1 VPAYKVQYILDA
13 INEVLLA
20 DKATNRQL
28 ASNAGVLMSIS
39 AAIHM
44 APVYIRTLYHAM
56 DSMLRSAGWDGAAG
70 DLSLARDDWQYWF
83 DHLRISTG

>member
-1 VPAYKVQYILDA
+1 
-13 INEVLLA
+13 
-20 DKATNRQL
+20 
-28 ASNAGVLMSIS
+28 MSIS